1 MQTIKRLILTGG
13 AALFCAGCVSVQ
25 TNASYTPVVDEFG
38 NALVIRSAD
47 GQIVGIAASKTMSQ
61 RVIAT
66 AGGKVSEALQQFKAE
81 FRADE
86 GWVIESGTDTVDVD
100 TPEIPVETFIP

>member
-1 MQTIKRLILTGG
+1 M
-13 AALFCAGCVSVQ
+13 Q
-25 TNASYTPVVDEFG
+25 TNASYRPTSYEFG
-38 NALVIRSAD
+38 NALVIRSAV

-86 GWVIESGTDTVDVD
+86 GWVIESGTDTVDAI
-100 TPEIPVETFIP
+100 TPEIPIEVLP